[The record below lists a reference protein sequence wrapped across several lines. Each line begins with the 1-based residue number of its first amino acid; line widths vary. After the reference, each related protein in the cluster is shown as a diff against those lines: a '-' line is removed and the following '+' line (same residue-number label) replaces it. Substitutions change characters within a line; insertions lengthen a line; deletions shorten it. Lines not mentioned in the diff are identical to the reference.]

1 MTKEMTGFTHHYD
14 HWRRVRID
22 KLHKIFGPDFFVG
35 KSVME
40 LACGH
45 GDTGRELSE
54 LGASVTF
61 VEGRQEHIDVLL
73 GHKPDAE
80 TFCVD
85 QDKSWSLDR
94 KFDFV
99 IHWGVLYHLNN
110 WKEDL
115 RCVLEHTNLMTLETE
130 VADSNDPDF
139 EIKVPE
145 KGFDQAINLTGSRPT
160 AAMVEKHLTDLGAT
174 FVRYDDADL
183 NSSFH
188 QYNWP
193 VRETKTWK
201 AGRRRFWIVR
211 K

>member
-1 MTKEMTGFTHHYD
+1 MTKMTGFTHHYD
-14 HWRRVRID
+14 HWRRVRIN
-22 KLHKIFGPDFFVG
+22 KIHKIFGPDFFKG

-54 LGASVTF
+54 KGANVTF
-61 VEGRQEHIDVLL
+61 VEGRQEHLDVLL
-73 GHKPDAE
+73 THKPDAE

-85 QDKSWSLDR
+85 QDQPWNLNR
-94 KFDFV
+94 QFDFV
-99 IHWGVLYHLNN
+99 IHWGVFYHLNN

-115 RCVLEHTNLMTLETE
+115 RCALEHTNLMTLETE
-130 VADSNDPDF
+130 VADSSDPNF
-139 EIKVPE
+139 EIKVAE
-145 KGFDQAINLTGSRPT
+145 AGFDQALNSTGTRPS
-160 AAMVEKHLTDLGAT
+160 AAMVEQLLTKLGAT
-174 FVRYDDADL
+174 FVRYDDRDL

-188 QYNWP
+188 SYNWP

-201 AGRRRFWIVR
+201 PGRRRFWIIR